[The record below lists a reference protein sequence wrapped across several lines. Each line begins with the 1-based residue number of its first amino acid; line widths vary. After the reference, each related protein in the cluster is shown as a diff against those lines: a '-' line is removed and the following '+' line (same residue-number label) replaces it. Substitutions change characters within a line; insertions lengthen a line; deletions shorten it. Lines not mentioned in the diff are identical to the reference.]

1 MLKRVEIRT
10 KEALLLDKGGNILE
24 INSNFTKKL
33 GFEREDLL
41 GENVF
46 NLVAEGFKPFAEKAL
61 KIGGEF
67 TVVGRDGRFHRLK
80 AVVEDQRIL
89 VYDLSE
95 IPELIRKSYS
105 GVWDFHY
112 GLLFVDE
119 RRRIVLANET
129 FYHATGLDKEIE
141 GKRLDDIFDVKI
153 FEELL
158 AEGEVDFSIEIG
170 GKVIGVRAKV
180 REVEICGE
188 KIYEILLRTT
198 DEERLRNLRKTFDDV
213 EYPVLTFISGRLYY
227 SNIAADKT
235 FLSAESI
242 YRLVSEKSAGRIEVE
257 TPDGKKEFLFIKI
270 PGMEEI
276 YIFFDLSE
284 QNELL
289 RRLEE
294 ELRNYKITFE
304 SSVDAIIVT
313 DVSGKILLANSAV
326 KFHGYTPEDLVG
338 RNAFEFILPDH
349 AEKVRRSIENG
360 LSDGIEFKRLEIQ
373 IKDRNGKPRWVE
385 VTGSPIVKE
394 RGDIS
399 GAVVILRDITAKK
412 ELERKVQES
421 EELYRT
427 LAENSQAG
435 IFVLQDGKI
444 VYMNRASEEYIG
456 YSREELTGTDA
467 YYNLFEENV
476 RDRIDKII
484 KKVLEGN
491 SETIFT
497 RYITKSGE
505 RRYANLLLVRINFR
519 GKPAILGNFIDVT
532 NMVKAKKRLR
542 EREELYRTLAENSH
556 TGIFIIQDDKIVYSN
571 ERLREMFGYTVEE
584 INQLDHP
591 YMVVHPDYRDLAISR
606 YRARERGEKVPES
619 YEVKAI
625 TKSGEEKWVRV
636 LASQIKYKGKPAV
649 IVNIADVTDLKENEE
664 MLKRVNTLLR
674 VTGEL
679 SRSIIH
685 ERTEFR
691 IFSNLRTH
699 LEKAGIKVAAFL
711 NEGGLIPISISQGL
725 DEERCGKI
733 ANEYLNSAEVVRL
746 REGGGEAIIIPFAD
760 LEKTYGIAILFSE
773 RVLTDEEVGILST
786 ISRDVVFSIKSLK
799 IEREKEAA
807 LRIIV
812 ENLNQFEYLADKL
825 RNPLAIIKGYI
836 EVKDDFNFEDFAK
849 KVEEQA
855 NRIEGILDEL
865 RAREIA
871 TYEIKK
877 ILDREK

>member
-1 MLKRVEIRT
+1 MLKRTVIRA
-10 KEALLLDKGGNILE
+10 KEALLLDKDGNILE
-24 INSNFTKKL
+24 VNSDFTKKL

-46 NLVAEGFKPFAEKAL
+46 NLVAEGFKPFAERAL
-61 KIGGEF
+61 KAGGEF
-67 TVVGRDGRFHRLK
+67 AVIGKDGRFHRLN
-80 AVVEDQRIL
+80 AVVDGKQIL

-95 IPELIRKSYS
+95 IPEVIRKSYS
-105 GVWDFHY
+105 GVWDFYY
-112 GLLFVDE
+112 GLLFVDDK
-119 RRRIVLANET
+119 RRIVLANDT
-129 FYHATGLDKEIE
+129 FYRATGLDKDIE
-141 GKRLDDIFDVKI
+141 GKRLDDVFDVGI
-153 FEELL
+153 FENLL
-158 AEGEVDFSIEIG
+158 AEGELDFTVEIS
-170 GKVIGVRAKV
+170 GKVVGVRAKV
-180 REVEICGE
+180 REVEVCGE

-235 FLSAESI
+235 FLNAESI
-242 YRLVSEKSAGRIEVE
+242 YRLVSGKSAGRIEVE
-257 TPDGKKEFLFIKI
+257 TTDGKKEFLFFKI

-289 RRLEE
+289 QKLEE

-326 KFHGYTPEDLVG
+326 RFHGYTPEELVG

-349 AEKVRRSIENG
+349 AEELRKSVEESLNG
-360 LSDGIEFKRLEIQ
+360 RIDFKRLEIQ

-385 VTGSPIVKE
+385 LTGSPIVKE
-394 RGDIS
+394 GEIS
-399 GAVVILRDITAKK
+399 GAVVILRDVTAKK

-435 IFVLQDGKI
+435 IFVLQDGKV

-456 YSREELTGTDA
+456 YSREELIGTDA
-467 YYNLFEENV
+467 YYNLFEESI
-476 RDRIDKII
+476 RDRVDEII
-484 KKVLEGN
+484 KKVLDGGY
-491 SETIFT
+491 ETVFT
-497 RYITKSGE
+497 HYVTKSGE
-505 RRYANLLLVRINFR
+505 KRYANLLLFRINFR
-519 GKPAILGNFIDVT
+519 GKPAILGNFVDVT
-532 NMVKAKKRLR
+532 NMVEARKRLR

-556 TGIFIIQDDKIVYSN
+556 TGIFIMQDDKVVYGN
-571 ERLREMFGYTVEE
+571 ERLREMVGYTIEE
-584 INQLDHP
+584 INQLEHP

-625 TKSGEEKWVRV
+625 TKSGEEKWLRI
-636 LASQIKYKGKPAV
+636 LAGRIMYKGEPAV
-649 IVNIADVTDLKENEE
+649 LVNVADVTNLKENEE

-674 VTGEL
+674 VVSEFG
-679 SRSIIH
+679 RSIAH
-685 ERTEFR
+685 EKTEFR
-691 IFSNLRTH
+691 IFSNLRTY

-711 NEGGLIPISISQGL
+711 NEGGLIPVSISQGL
-725 DEERCGKI
+725 DEERCEKI
-733 ANEYLNSAEVVRL
+733 ANEYLNSEEIVRL
-746 REGGGEAIIIPFAD
+746 RERDGEVVIIPFAD

-773 RVLTDEEVGILST
+773 QTFTDEEVGIIST
-786 ISRDVVFSIKSLK
+786 IKGDVVLSIKSMEV
-799 IEREKEAA
+799 EREKEAA
-807 LRIIV
+807 LRVIV
-812 ENLNQFEYLADKL
+812 ENLNQLEFLADKL

-836 EVKDDFNFEDFAK
+836 EVKDDFNFEDFVK
-849 KVEEQA
+849 KIEEQA
-855 NRIEGILDEL
+855 NRIENILDKL

-877 ILDREK
+877 ILDRGK